1 MSEELDM
8 EALGREWRKI
18 NMRTIELAL
27 ETGKYRREFTWVFAY
42 VTGMVLLFGYMLIS
56 LAFQT
61 ARPWGDRLPAIVT
74 VGLCAAAVLWFFR
87 RQWRAVQT
95 ADALLTGSSINLIDG
110 RRALL
115 DAELY
120 TWESRAARSIEL
132 LVGPGAILGAG
143 VLWWLG
149 RVPPWLPLA
158 MAYAPPGPDP
168 RVRVGL
174 RRDCAGFRGYVGRS
188 PSWRSWRGRSN
199 RAVYVARNV
208 L

>member
-1 MSEELDM
+1 
-8 EALGREWRKI
+8 
-18 NMRTIELAL
+18 
-27 ETGKYRREFTWVFAY
+27 
-42 VTGMVLLFGYMLIS
+42 MVLLFGYMLVS

-158 MAYAPPGPDP
+158 MALTLASVSAYG
-168 RVRVGL
+168 RL
-174 RRDCAGFRGYVGRS
+174 RRIPWLRGEIAKLEKLA
-188 PSWRSWRGRSN
+188 
-199 RAVYVARNV
+199 RALA
-208 L
+208 